1 METSN
6 PHDEFVQKTKDE
18 LKKLELR
25 KKALLSFLATYEN
38 LESKK
43 EQLNFLELSKNG
55 NNSTIRERILAAMET
70 LIKNKHGVS
79 IRVPEIHDYVLKNN
93 IDIGKGKHP
102 RSLIF
107 SVIRQELNKE
117 EKGKI
122 IKVRKGLYKLK

>member
-6 PHDEFVQKTKDE
+6 PPDEFVQKTKDE
-18 LKKLELR
+18 LKKLEIR
-25 KKALLSFLATYEN
+25 KKALLNFLATYEN

-43 EQLNFLELSKNG
+43 EQLNLELSQNG
-55 NNSTIRERILAAMET
+55 NNSTIRERILAAMDT

-79 IRVPEIHDYVLKNN
+79 VRVPEIHDHVLKNN

-117 EKGKI
+117 EKSKI